1 MSLPC
6 LRKYNDLV
14 LSDIIILLLK
24 NYYSEYFSPQNF
36 YYANS
41 SLQRE
46 RDDLSLAQNF
56 LIYPATENNTRTMVS
71 HKTWVYETYGYILA
85 VLRGEQSKY
94 TDEKMCGWNQQP
106 HSCGLSRSVRSCSC
120 AVSQFC
126 NGYISVKLASLN
138 YLLNYSQNQE

>member
-14 LSDIIILLLK
+14 LSDIIIILLK

-56 LIYPATENNTRTMVS
+56 LIYPATENTRTMVS

-126 NGYISVKLASLN
+126 NGYISVKLATLN